1 MNKFALL
8 ALLWFVIGIYALIF
22 REASND
28 IPPFPHFDKVS
39 HFGLFFVQLWLAA
52 RAFIQANKAIPY
64 FALLIFALLYTVSS
78 EWAQATLT
86 ENREGS
92 WLDGLADMA
101 GAGLA
106 LLFARFYH
114 RLYKK

>member
-1 MNKFALL
+1 MNKFILL

-22 REASND
+22 REAGND

-64 FALLIFALLYTVSS
+64 FALLIFSLLYAVSS
-78 EWAQATLT
+78 EWGQATFT

-92 WLDGLADMA
+92 WLDGIADLC
-101 GAGLA
+101 GAAVA
-106 LLFARFYH
+106 LLMVKY
-114 RLYKK
+114 LYKR

>member
-52 RAFIQANKAIPY
+52 RAFMQANKAIPY
-64 FALLIFALLYTVSS
+64 FTLLAFTLLYAIGS
-78 EWAQATLT
+78 EWVQATFT
-86 ENREGS
+86 ENREAS
-92 WLDGLADMA
+92 WLDGIADLC
-101 GAGLA
+101 GAGIA
-106 LLFARFYH
+106 LLMVKY
-114 RLYKK
+114 LYKR